1 MHMVIYR
8 LPWVLC
14 KVAIHLPQV
23 PRLAADPF
31 SKLMMVLE
39 LRAGGLTA
47 SSAIRPS
54 PLIPVHLKILKYSFP
69 RLSSVL
75 LKAEDRP

>member
-1 MHMVIYR
+1 MHVVIYR
-8 LPWVLC
+8 HPWVLC
-14 KVAIHLPQV
+14 KVAIHLPKV

-31 SKLMMVLE
+31 SKPMMVLE
-39 LRAGGLTA
+39 LRAGDLTA
-47 SSAIRPS
+47 SSAIRLS
-54 PLIPVHLKILKYSFP
+54 PLILVHLKILKYSFP